1 METKTPRGPLIS
13 ALGTTI
19 QKNQNHIHT
28 IINAS
33 PPAALRKQQSLQLQH
48 HLPADLTSLSPSP
61 YRSLG
66 IRHRL
71 PIARNTLPIAKRILY
86 IIERQIP
93 LRVTV
98 PPLDRCTPA
107 RLTPVLQHLIRQ
119 RPYLRQRQIP
129 PRLQIVGK
137 GADPP
142 RPDGDV
148 QLGVAPR
155 GRGVAGYVEAAR
167 EVGAQAEGLGGGEAD
182 DVLAFGVGC
191 VGGFGAGVD
200 GVAENLDDG
209 L

>member
-1 METKTPRGPLIS
+1 MIT
-13 ALGTTI
+13 
-19 QKNQNHIHT
+19 
-28 IINAS
+28 AS
-33 PPAALRKQQSLQLQH
+33 PPAALRKQQSLQPQH
-48 HLPADLTSLSPSP
+48 HLSADLTSISPSP
-61 YRSLG
+61 SRPLG

-71 PIARNTLPIAKRILY
+71 PVARNTLPVAKRILY

-93 LRVTV
+93 FRVTI
-98 PPLDRCTPA
+98 PPLDRRAPA

-119 RPYLRQRQIP
+119 RPYLRQGQIL

-137 GADPP
+137 RADPP
-142 RPDGDV
+142 GPDGDV
-148 QLGVAPR
+148 QFGVAPR
-155 GRGVAGYVEAAR
+155 GRGVAEYVEAAR

-200 GVAENLDDG
+200 GVAEDLDDG